1 MSNNA
6 GSSCNNDG
14 SSNNSSSGGARVAT
28 DPKKSFSLHCCC
40 VIVDIT
46 PVSQPV
52 ARLTS
57 ATTASGRDVAAAG
70 AAGGGAAGGASS
82 SGLGLSENV
91 SQLASQLFRFGSK
104 KRSGVCICN
113 AHLHHGSLDRLLQQ
127 QQEQQQQQQQPQQQQ
142 QQQQASGERSIS
154 WLVDGGGA
162 GALLNAA
169 SSDESDDK
177 KQQQLKQQQQLL
189 ADETPPR
196 PPAAKSKPKHS
207 VKEEFER
214 GVEVEKFYHQI
225 NGDIFEITRR
235 VRAKHEESIKRKG
248 SVRLTEPHYV
258 RVPPQL
264 PPRRQKSAEEV
275 AMPKSALRQTEQL
288 EWFDRKAQ
296 QRHSARSAEGGQ
308 VREETME
315 WLRLQKRDR
324 DRDRET
330 PARTASGPSEITVLK
345 DELPDWLLEHLPRR
359 AEIGA
364 ADKPVSSAYAKALAE
379 LLKKPLSRQSS
390 GPCEVSLLKTDI
402 MDWLTKM
409 QSTGSAQSKATR
421 RGQHRSK
428 GGSIRSNSQEEQST
442 EHAALQRKRHSLG
455 HSEEEEQQQKQQ
467 QQQQKQQQQLPRLDW
482 IAYPLHT
489 ATAAATT
496 TVPSGYDV
504 PVRREERARER
515 RLRHSASEVV
525 STATTT
531 PQLERLERLYA
542 KPHKERYQYVPKD
555 TSAST
560 HHKSK
565 RERSRRHQTQRSATV
580 TEMSLPRAA
589 NPCKAKR
596 KSSSAERAPRSRSP
610 SPCTDPACPL
620 LPVCT
625 DPHCRY
631 LECRRRRC
639 LTSSASSVNL
649 ARHQQ
654 LAQVQ
659 LHAVPAHLINDSA
672 ATTPTT
678 TATPPPTTAAIDVAA
693 ATAAAAAAAATS
705 TERRLIICHECRS
718 CAPLLSCQNR
728 KCLNAAKCNSLP
740 RCAADFNRL
749 RTTLAQPPAT
759 LDDIEPAPLDLEL
772 QPLPLL
778 PQQQQ
783 QQQHQAPQQ
792 LQHYRSNSQPN
803 TLQRGDSNLGWLET
817 VQQQHQL
824 QPQQQQHLAQQP
836 QHHHHHHQH
845 VLHTVTSNGG
855 GKLMK
860 SASAAS
866 LNSRRRRH
874 KTVHFGENLLREV
887 CQNRKLIK
895 EQEQVPSGSAPMQ
908 ANIQMLYNFVE
919 GVLSSWVDDD
929 EDQVRSGAESEPEH
943 GLVALQP
950 IHRCNRLRYQC
961 IRRVVEEAAD
971 LQGTL
976 KLGNSRY
983 RHRHWRSTAKQ
994 CNEMFLRKI
1003 SDDDRMS
1010 LTTAVSDED
1019 DGESVMASPYKAKAT
1034 GTAASSFNC
1043 TGAVRKAGFL
1053 SVKKWLLRKK
1063 HQIELARKRGWKGY
1077 WVCLKGTTL
1086 LFYPCDS
1093 REGRSV
1099 EAAPKHLIIVDGAIM
1114 QPIPEHPKRDYIF
1127 CLSTA
1132 FGDAYLFQAPCQVEL
1147 ENWVNSIHSAC
1158 AAAFARHRGKTGT
1171 LHLLQEEIFRLEKAI
1186 ESDHKLKHM
1195 AELQQSV
1202 VTDQETRHQI
1212 QTQILQWE
1220 ENLERLHCEQF
1231 RLRCYMASLQSGEL
1245 PNPKSLLTHVSR
1257 PTKNTLNKLGVFTV
1271 SSFHAFICARSPS
1284 LLNNLL
1290 AGRGATKRRPPMLS
1304 RSNSGSSR
1312 RSMQMN
1318 SRDEPEKTFKVAM
1331 PDNAYSTVYL
1341 REAMSVEEFLASAC
1355 ARRSLNPMEHFV
1367 RVKKRRDMEDHNYFV
1382 PHRNDLIENY
1392 LHNHEF
1398 VEVCMKIL
1406 YQVELQRTTLEQMW
1420 GFSVEAELIENA
1432 ERQDELCCYVS
1443 RVEDKSVA
1451 MHNGIIKGDEIMVIN
1466 GAIVSDLDMMY
1477 LESVLQEEQSLSMM
1491 MRSSRTEPPDLVG
1504 IMRVTDDMIDSL
1516 VCPPP
1521 PTDPPVMSE
1530 EMITGLI
1537 VPAPGWN
1544 GTGKDLYSPEAES
1557 SPAPS
1562 FVDPTVAQLSV
1573 GIVGGV
1579 AGLGVAKP
1587 TSRTSSFEIENLLKT
1602 AEQVTGFCRSPQ
1614 ETRKS
1619 SPTGS
1624 VTSSVSTTALTP
1636 SRQLTDAEK
1645 LRKVIMELV
1654 DTERTYVKHLNNLL
1668 EHYLE
1673 PMKRETFLSNAEIN
1687 ALFGNI
1693 HEIVT
1698 FQRQFLQ
1705 NLEEA
1710 LELEPEFNKFEH
1722 CGQFRNVLF
1731 AIGSAFLYYVNHF
1744 KLYSSFCASHSKAQ
1758 KVLHPNEGNH
1768 ALQEFLAARNPK
1780 QQHSST
1786 LESYLIKPIQ
1796 RILKYPLL
1804 LQQMRNLTDTR
1815 ADEHVHLCEALKGME
1830 KVAEHINEMQRI
1842 HEEYGAIFDHLFRQH
1857 QKSCKQ
1863 PIDLS
1868 PGDLLY
1874 YGGVEWL
1881 NISDFLGK
1889 IKKGLELH
1897 AMCFV
1902 FKSAVVFLCK
1912 ERLRQKKKLMGVSSK
1927 NAPNEVEIIR
1937 YQVLIPVTEVQVRAS
1952 SAKDMD
1958 SHFLWELIHL
1968 RSQLQRRS
1976 EKVYVLSN
1984 STADFRNAFL
1994 KTIRQIIR
2002 ESVRNMS
2009 IPMKNFG
2016 GSSGSVS
2023 GLSSQLGGYAGN
2035 SQTLERPKQ
2044 QITIVQG
2051 SHTLGKPKKKSGSQR
2066 HSAGNI
2072 DYDNLS
2078 GSQEGDDLPPTV
2090 GVVHYAPHTHTQQQQ
2105 QLLQQQQQQQGGFR
2119 SRSKTLGDV
2128 TDAQQP
2134 QQQQQPQQAAGP
2146 HPQPHPHPREPP
2158 PPPIRQPHL
2167 HHHSTDIERID
2178 PGTKSEGEEDSQQGT
2193 IRPKATLGRTPNHLT
2208 LSTTSTLSVGST
2220 GSQARLIQSS
2230 HPPASYQP
2238 VLMKDLGKSP
2248 SDCELYSETELES
2261 EAHAAQVAAT
2271 FNLSLGSSGS
2281 LFTTTTAITEPSH
2294 SLQLTQSQT
2303 PSSSSSSPHS
2313 NQIIR
2318 HLSPRQSPR
2327 QSPREEIEVIE
2338 IFESE
2343 AERLAATQQ
2352 VAVVHQHSGRESQ
2365 SQKKRSE
2372 REMIVATDHAKLTE
2386 TDATSRYMDKH
2397 LSELEQEDLAGLAA
2411 GRTCDIAA
2419 YMASLREKSF
2429 DGADVDAEEAQDQQ
2443 QNDSSLSPE
2452 PQTIVENTQQIITV
2466 DIESPSSRPATE
2478 SDSTG
2483 GNTTGAS
2490 ERSGDETEDE
2500 PTNSLA
2506 SHIVVIDKKV
2516 DKVFKTKAPEK
2527 VAGRSKSGKRQSIY
2541 ISPDRSK
2548 SQGSSP
2554 VRIIKIKSPRNSVSE
2569 QGKRRDS
2576 SQDRLSG
2583 SGSGSG
2589 SVAGSGSGRRTPS
2602 PRRSSEG
2609 GGGIL
2614 KHTSMGGGG
2623 ILKPPASP
2631 AKSKSPD
2638 RSCLKKGGPSHVCNV
2653 ESSMSLSPR
2662 VSPRGS
2668 IDHLSPDRGISCQR
2682 HSPRSSF
2689 DSHGSSDHNLDVP
2702 YGGAGGGGGG
2712 GARKRSMSAH
2722 GSFETGHKAGQGQ
2735 ETYQYYPVYD
2745 NQTCSDHYVAA
2756 APTSSRHSRLSKS
2769 LERSTSRD
2777 STTTSSSH
2785 RPYGISPERSYVVY
2799 SSGPLRSQS
2808 AENTFS
2814 QQPIYDALPPRQ
2826 APQQYMP
2833 MVSYMPDMD
2842 MDVGVDV
2849 GYGPSCPHEQAGYQ
2863 LSSSAPEYTTC
2874 IDCLYQKRPS

>member
-1 MSNNA
+1 MQSLEQA
-6 GSSCNNDG
+6 QLGQL
-14 SSNNSSSGGARVAT
+14 
-28 DPKKSFSLHCCC
+28 DPALK
-40 VIVDIT
+40 T
-46 PVSQPV
+46 
-52 ARLTS
+52 
-57 ATTASGRDVAAAG
+57 
-70 AAGGGAAGGASS
+70 
-82 SGLGLSENV
+82 
-91 SQLASQLFRFGSK
+91 
-104 KRSGVCICN
+104 
-113 AHLHHGSLDRLLQQ
+113 HHGSLDRLLQQ
-127 QQEQQQQQQQPQQQQ
+127 QEKQQLAPQQQLQ
-142 QQQQASGERSIS
+142 QRPSASAVHSMGGVI
-154 WLVDGGGA
+154 DGGGS
-162 GALLNAA
+162 GAQLGSAD
-169 SSDESDDK
+169 SDGDGDDEK
-177 KQQQLKQQQQLL
+177 EPEL
-189 ADETPPR
+189 PPR
-196 PPAAKSKPKHS
+196 PPSRIKSQTH
-207 VKEEFER
+207 VRHIKEEFDR

-235 VRAKHEESIKRKG
+235 VRARDEDTIEQKVIKRKG
-248 SVRLTEPHYV
+248 SVRLPPEPPPRQASVAASAAAAHPQVYRAHGHGHV
-258 RVPPQL
+258 HQHHVHRHGAEGGKPQL

-275 AMPKSALRQTEQL
+275 PVSKSTTRAPEEL

-296 QRHSARSAEGGQ
+296 QRHSARSAESGA
-308 VREETME
+308 VREETIE
-315 WLRLQKRDR
+315 WL
-324 DRDRET
+324 
-330 PARTASGPSEITVLK
+330 ARQRGPVRTSSGPSEITVMK
-345 DELPDWLLEHLPRR
+345 DEVPDWLLEHLPRKR
-359 AEIGA
+359 SMAERPTESKASA
-364 ADKPVSSAYAKALAE
+364 ASYAKALKEELAE

-390 GPCEVSLLKTDI
+390 AQHSEFSLLKTDI
-402 MDWLTKM
+402 VEWLTKL
-409 QSTGSAQSKATR
+409 QTSSRSSAREEAPPPKTR
-421 RGQHRSK
+421 RAHHRRN
-428 GGSIRSNSQEEQST
+428 GSGDTQRSHSQEDATVAQQ
-442 EHAALQRKRHSLG
+442 AARKRHSLG
-455 HSEEEEQQQKQQ
+455 HSDRSEEEM
-467 QQQQKQQQQLPRLDW
+467 LDW
-482 IAYPLHT
+482 IAYPLNRLQSLGKPPQQVGTMDRRQPFVEIHHKP
-489 ATAAATT
+489 A
-496 TVPSGYDV
+496 VPPLQSQLHQQ
-504 PVRREERARER
+504 PICTERER
-515 RLRHSASEVV
+515 RSHERSRQRKLRHSASEVV
-525 STATTT
+525 TAPTTSAAA
-531 PQLERLERLYA
+531 QSQLERLYA

-555 TSAST
+555 AKDIMLPPKESAMTTAATSST
-560 HHKSK
+560 VRESK

-580 TEMSLPRAA
+580 SDMSGHHNGGL
-589 NPCKAKR
+589 KR
-596 KSSSAERAPRSRSP
+596 KSSSAERAPRSP
-610 SPCTDPACPL
+610 SPCNDPACRL
-620 LPVCT
+620 LPICT
-625 DPHCRY
+625 DPHCRF
-631 LECRRRRC
+631 LECQTIERGAGM
-639 LTSSASSVNL
+639 TVTTSASTMNL

-654 LAQVQ
+654 VARAQM
-659 LHAVPAHLINDSA
+659 HTVPAHITSDD
-672 ATTPTT
+672 TP
-678 TATPPPTTAAIDVAA
+678 TPPPPPPP
-693 ATAAAAAAAATS
+693 TS
-705 TERRLIICHECRS
+705 HQQQQFQSAPQRRLVICHECRS
-718 CAPLLSCQNR
+718 CAPLLTCQNR
-728 KCLNAAKCNSLP
+728 KCFNAAKCNSLP
-740 RCAADFNRL
+740 RSAADFNRL
-749 RTTLAQPPAT
+749 RTTLAQPPTT
-759 LDDIEPAPLDLEL
+759 LDDIEPAPET
-772 QPLPLL
+772 PS
-778 PQQQQ
+778 PQMPRHPGMQ
-783 QQQHQAPQQ
+783 
-792 LQHYRSNSQPN
+792 YRSNSQPN
-803 TLQRGDSNLGWLET
+803 TLQRGDSAAALW
-817 VQQQHQL
+817 HQDTMGAVGSGPML
-824 QPQQQQHLAQQP
+824 TTGIATHTILSSSQPPLPPSLLHITHAANGRHYYNGRNGNGISHL
-836 QHHHHHHQH
+836 
-845 VLHTVTSNGG
+845 NGTN

-895 EQEQVPSGSAPMQ
+895 TEQVPSGSAPMK

-919 GVLSSWVDDD
+919 GVLSAWVDDD
-929 EDQVRSGAESEPEH
+929 EEQVRSGAESEPEQ
-943 GLVALQP
+943 GTMALKP
-950 IHRCNRLRYQC
+950 IYRCNRLRYQC
-961 IRRVVEEAAD
+961 IKRIVEEAAE
-971 LQGTL
+971 LHGTL

-1202 VTDQETRHQI
+1202 VTDQDTRHQI

-1331 PDNAYSTVYL
+1331 PDNAYATVYL
-1341 REAMSVEEFLASAC
+1341 RDAMSVEEFLASAC
-1355 ARRSLNPMEHFV
+1355 ARRNLNPMEHFV

-1406 YQVELQRTTLEQMW
+1406 YQVELHRTTLEQMW

-1451 MHNGIIKGDEIMVIN
+1451 MQNGIIKGDEIMVIN
-1466 GAIVSDLDMMY
+1466 AAIVSDLDMMY
-1477 LESVLQEEQSLSMM
+1477 LESVLQEEQSLCMM

-1521 PTDPPVMSE
+1521 PSDPPVMSE
-1530 EMITGLI
+1530 EMISGLI

-1562 FVDPTVAQLSV
+1562 SVEPTPAQMVA
-1573 GIVGGV
+1573 V
-1579 AGLGVAKP
+1579 ATKP

-1624 VTSSVSTTALTP
+1624 VTSSVSNAALTP

-1645 LRKVIMELV
+1645 LRKVILELV

-1710 LELEPEFNKFEH
+1710 LELEPDFHKFEH
-1722 CGQFRNVLF
+1722 SSQFRNVLF

-1804 LQQMRNLTDTR
+1804 LQQLRNLTDSR
-1815 ADEHVHLCEALKGME
+1815 ADEHLHLCEALKGME

-1927 NAPNEVEIIR
+1927 NTPNEVEIIR

-2009 IPMKNFG
+2009 IPMKGF

-2023 GLSSQLGGYAGN
+2023 GISSQGGGSGS

-2044 QITIVQG
+2044 QITIIQG
-2051 SHTLGKPKKKSGSQR
+2051 SQTLGKPKKKSGSQR

-2078 GSQEGDDLPPTV
+2078 GSQEADDVPML
-2090 GVVHYAPHTHTQQQQ
+2090 HHQHQQQ
-2105 QLLQQQQQQQGGFR
+2105 QLQPSGFRGRSKTVGDTTELMSSSIDPQQQQQQQHQ
-2119 SRSKTLGDV
+2119 KHM
-2128 TDAQQP
+2128 QHH
-2134 QQQQQPQQAAGP
+2134 QQQQM
-2146 HPQPHPHPREPP
+2146 
-2158 PPPIRQPHL
+2158 
-2167 HHHSTDIERID
+2167 HHHHQQMHQSDIERMD

-2193 IRPKATLGRTPNHLT
+2193 IKAKATLGRTPNHLT

-2230 HPPASYQP
+2230 HPPSSYQP
-2238 VLMKDLGKSP
+2238 VLMKDLGKTNSITKELSSSP
-2248 SDCELYSETELES
+2248 QLQ
-2261 EAHAAQVAAT
+2261 AASVAAA
-2271 FNLSLGSSGS
+2271 FNLSLGSSSSGS
-2281 LFTTTTAITEPSH
+2281 GRVIYTTNNVTGTTSG
-2294 SLQLTQSQT
+2294 LTSRGSGNGNNHNLHCVAT
-2303 PSSSSSSPHS
+2303 PK
-2313 NQIIR
+2313 R
-2318 HLSPRQSPR
+2318 LSPRQSPKAD
-2327 QSPREEIEVIE
+2327 IEVIE
-2338 IFESE
+2338 IFANELSQ
-2343 AERLAATQQ
+2343 LTAAQQ
-2352 VAVVHQHSGRESQ
+2352 VSVVHHSAKES
-2365 SQKKRSE
+2365 SKKSSS
-2372 REMIVATDHAKLTE
+2372 
-2386 TDATSRYMDKH
+2386 SRQASVSSSGSGSGSSSNGASAASHTHVVDKH
-2397 LSELEQEDLAGLAA
+2397 LSDLEHEQLSD
-2411 GRTCDIAA
+2411 TTYDIAA
-2419 YMASLREKSF
+2419 YMANLKEQALESQDLQM
-2429 DGADVDAEEAQDQQ
+2429 DAQDQQ

-2452 PQTIVENTQQIITV
+2452 PQTVVENTQQTV
-2466 DIESPSSRPATE
+2466 VADIESPPRPATE

-2483 GNTTGAS
+2483 TTTGTS
-2490 ERSGDETEDE
+2490 EKSEDE
-2500 PTNSLA
+2500 SEDARRLA
-2506 SHIVVIDKKV
+2506 KHHVIIDKKV
-2516 DKVFKTKAPEK
+2516 DKVFK
-2527 VAGRSKSGKRQSIY
+2527 SKSSEKAQKSSSGSSSSIASTGAKPKTTKSPRQSIY

-2554 VRIIKIKSPRNSVSE
+2554 VRIIKIKSPRTSVSD
-2569 QGKRRDS
+2569 QGKRLSVSSSRDS
-2576 SQDRLSG
+2576 SADRLS
-2583 SGSGSG
+2583 
-2589 SVAGSGSGRRTPS
+2589 SGRRTPS

-2609 GGGIL
+2609 SGIL
-2614 KHTSMGGGG
+2614 KRPASPAGG
-2623 ILKPPASP
+2623 ILKPPPSP
-2631 AKSKSPD
+2631 SKSKSPD
-2638 RSCLKKGGPSHVCNV
+2638 RSCLKKLTPSHDCSV
-2653 ESSMSLSPR
+2653 ESLSPHI
-2662 VSPRGS
+2662 SPRDS
-2668 IDHLSPDRGISCQR
+2668 IEHLSPDRAGSSLCQR

-2689 DSHGSSDHNLDVP
+2689 DSRSSEPNLDIP
-2702 YGGAGGGGGG
+2702 RSSLKSPRGSFESRSPERCS
-2712 GARKRSMSAH
+2712 RKRSQSAH
-2722 GSFETGHKAGQGQ
+2722 SSFENGQRAAALAAN
-2735 ETYQYYPVYD
+2735 EAYYQYYPIYD
-2745 NQTCSDHYVAA
+2745 NQTCSDHYISAA
-2756 APTSSRHSRLSKS
+2756 TTTHMPRDIGTNTSTRRLSKS
-2769 LERSTSRD
+2769 LERSTSRE
-2777 STTTSSSH
+2777 STTSSSY
-2785 RPYGISPERSYVVY
+2785 RYGVSPERIYTINTMGASA
-2799 SSGPLRSQS
+2799 GPLRSQS
-2808 AENTFS
+2808 AENAFAHYA
-2814 QQPIYDALPPRQ
+2814 YDPHTGQHYQMPPPQ
-2826 APQQYMP
+2826 ETIATAAPPAAFMYAHEPQ
-2833 MVSYMPDMD
+2833 
-2842 MDVGVDV
+2842 
-2849 GYGPSCPHEQAGYQ
+2849 CPHEHMSAYQ
-2863 LSSSAPEYTTC
+2863 LSSSAPEHTTC

>member
-1 MSNNA
+1 MEQ
-6 GSSCNNDG
+6 
-14 SSNNSSSGGARVAT
+14 R
-28 DPKKSFSLHCCC
+28 
-40 VIVDIT
+40 
-46 PVSQPV
+46 
-52 ARLTS
+52 
-57 ATTASGRDVAAAG
+57 
-70 AAGGGAAGGASS
+70 
-82 SGLGLSENV
+82 
-91 SQLASQLFRFGSK
+91 
-104 KRSGVCICN
+104 CI
-113 AHLHHGSLDRLLQQ
+113 R
-127 QQEQQQQQQQPQQQQ
+127 
-142 QQQQASGERSIS
+142 
-154 WLVDGGGA
+154 
-162 GALLNAA
+162 
-169 SSDESDDK
+169 
-177 KQQQLKQQQQLL
+177 
-189 ADETPPR
+189 
-196 PPAAKSKPKHS
+196 
-207 VKEEFER
+207 
-214 GVEVEKFYHQI
+214 
-225 NGDIFEITRR
+225 
-235 VRAKHEESIKRKG
+235 RKG

-258 RVPPQL
+258 RLPEQKPQL

-275 AMPKSALRQTEQL
+275 TMPKSALRQAAPEPQL

-315 WLRLQKRDR
+315 WLKLQKSSAAQQQ
-324 DRDRET
+324 T
-330 PARTASGPSEITVLK
+330 PARTSSGPSEITVLK
-345 DELPDWLLEHLPRR
+345 DELPDWLLEHLPRQR
-359 AEIGA
+359 ERQSTSE
-364 ADKPVSSAYAKALAE
+364 KPVSSAYAKALAE

-402 MDWLTKM
+402 VEWLTKM
-409 QSTGSAQSKATR
+409 QSSVGSKSSR
-421 RGQHRSK
+421 RSHHRRN
-428 GGSIRSNSQEEQST
+428 GSSGAAPRSNSQEDQAT
-442 EHAALQRKRHSLG
+442 EHATLQRKRHSLG
-455 HSEEEEQQQKQQ
+455 HSDEEQLQHRQPR
-467 QQQQKQQQQLPRLDW
+467 QQQQLPTLDW
-482 IAYPLHT
+482 IAYPLHKLQSLGKQPPPSQPVP
-489 ATAAATT
+489 TT

-504 PVRREERARER
+504 PVASTHTPLCQEQRRREERSRER

-525 STATTT
+525 SSAAPSASTSA
-531 PQLERLERLYA
+531 QLERLERLYA
-542 KPHKERYQYVPKD
+542 KPHKERYQYVPKITQPPKEAIA
-555 TSAST
+555 TSTPISSG
-560 HHKSK
+560 KSK

-580 TEMSLPRAA
+580 TDMSAQRSSGSGSH
-589 NPCKAKR
+589 KR

-620 LPVCT
+620 LPICT

-631 LECRRRRC
+631 QECQRRRC

-659 LHAVPAHLINDSA
+659 LHAVPAHLVGGSD
-672 ATTPTT
+672 ATTPST
-678 TATPPPTTAAIDVAA
+678 TATPPPPPPAAVAA
-693 ATAAAAAAAATS
+693 PIP
-705 TERRLIICHECRS
+705 ERRLVICHECRS

-749 RTTLAQPPAT
+749 RTSLAQPPAT
-759 LDDIEPAPLDLEL
+759 LDDIEPAPLDLE
-772 QPLPLL
+772 QQQLPLL
-778 PQQQQ
+778 PPASPTR
-783 QQQHQAPQQ
+783 HM
-792 LQHYRSNSQPN
+792 QHYRSNSQPN
-803 TLQRGDSNLGWLET
+803 TLQRGDSTASSCGLATNLGWLEP
-817 VQQQHQL
+817 VPL
-824 QPQQQQHLAQQP
+824 QSSNGHL
-836 QHHHHHHQH
+836 HH
-845 VLHTVTSNGG
+845 VLNGN

-895 EQEQVPSGSAPMQ
+895 KEQVPSGSAPMQ

-919 GVLSSWVDDD
+919 GVLSAWVDDD
-929 EDQVRSGAESEPEH
+929 EDHVRSGAESEPEH

-1212 QTQILQWE
+1212 QAQILQWE

-1341 REAMSVEEFLASAC
+1341 RDAMSVEEFLASAC
-1355 ARRSLNPMEHFV
+1355 ARRNLNPMEHFV

-1477 LESVLQEEQSLSMM
+1477 LESVLQEEQLLSMM

-1562 FVDPTVAQLSV
+1562 FVEPTVAQLAV
-1573 GIVGGV
+1573 GAGGGGGIIS
-1579 AGLGVAKP
+1579 GLGVAKP

-1602 AEQVTGFCRSPQ
+1602 AEQ

-1815 ADEHVHLCEALKGME
+1815 ADEHIHLCEALKGME

-2023 GLSSQLGGYAGN
+2023 GLSSQMGGYAGN

-2044 QITIVQG
+2044 QITIVHG

-2078 GSQEGDDLPPTV
+2078 GSQEGDELPPSV
-2090 GVVHYAPHTHTQQQQ
+2090 GGVVHYVPHSHA
-2105 QLLQQQQQQQGGFR
+2105 QQQQQQQPLPQPGGFR

-2128 TDAQQP
+2128 TEIICSPTDAQQP
-2134 QQQQQPQQAAGP
+2134 QQQQQQQQQQLQQQSMAP
-2146 HPQPHPHPREPP
+2146 HPHPHPREPP

-2167 HHHSTDIERID
+2167 HHHSSDIERID

-2238 VLMKDLGKSP
+2238 VLMKDLG
-2248 SDCELYSETELES
+2248 
-2261 EAHAAQVAAT
+2261 
-2271 FNLSLGSSGS
+2271 
-2281 LFTTTTAITEPSH
+2281 
-2294 SLQLTQSQT
+2294 
-2303 PSSSSSSPHS
+2303 
-2313 NQIIR
+2313 
-2318 HLSPRQSPR
+2318 
-2327 QSPREEIEVIE
+2327 
-2338 IFESE
+2338 
-2343 AERLAATQQ
+2343 
-2352 VAVVHQHSGRESQ
+2352 
-2365 SQKKRSE
+2365 
-2372 REMIVATDHAKLTE
+2372 
-2386 TDATSRYMDKH
+2386 
-2397 LSELEQEDLAGLAA
+2397 
-2411 GRTCDIAA
+2411 
-2419 YMASLREKSF
+2419 
-2429 DGADVDAEEAQDQQ
+2429 
-2443 QNDSSLSPE
+2443 
-2452 PQTIVENTQQIITV
+2452 
-2466 DIESPSSRPATE
+2466 
-2478 SDSTG
+2478 
-2483 GNTTGAS
+2483 
-2490 ERSGDETEDE
+2490 
-2500 PTNSLA
+2500 
-2506 SHIVVIDKKV
+2506 
-2516 DKVFKTKAPEK
+2516 
-2527 VAGRSKSGKRQSIY
+2527 
-2541 ISPDRSK
+2541 
-2548 SQGSSP
+2548 SP
-2554 VRIIKIKSPRNSVSE
+2554 VWKPR
-2569 QGKRRDS
+2569 DM
-2576 SQDRLSG
+2576 
-2583 SGSGSG
+2583 
-2589 SVAGSGSGRRTPS
+2589 
-2602 PRRSSEG
+2602 
-2609 GGGIL
+2609 I
-2614 KHTSMGGGG
+2614 
-2623 ILKPPASP
+2623 
-2631 AKSKSPD
+2631 
-2638 RSCLKKGGPSHVCNV
+2638 
-2653 ESSMSLSPR
+2653 
-2662 VSPRGS
+2662 
-2668 IDHLSPDRGISCQR
+2668 
-2682 HSPRSSF
+2682 
-2689 DSHGSSDHNLDVP
+2689 NLGTDP
-2702 YGGAGGGGGG
+2702 
-2712 GARKRSMSAH
+2712 
-2722 GSFETGHKAGQGQ
+2722 Q
-2735 ETYQYYPVYD
+2735 
-2745 NQTCSDHYVAA
+2745 
-2756 APTSSRHSRLSKS
+2756 
-2769 LERSTSRD
+2769 
-2777 STTTSSSH
+2777 STT
-2785 RPYGISPERSYVVY
+2785 RK
-2799 SSGPLRSQS
+2799 
-2808 AENTFS
+2808 
-2814 QQPIYDALPPRQ
+2814 D
-2826 APQQYMP
+2826 
-2833 MVSYMPDMD
+2833 
-2842 MDVGVDV
+2842 DV
-2849 GYGPSCPHEQAGYQ
+2849 
-2863 LSSSAPEYTTC
+2863 
-2874 IDCLYQKRPS
+2874 KN

>member
-1 MSNNA
+1 MGNKLSCSCA
-6 GSSCNNDG
+6 PLMRKAYRYEDSPWQSSRRRDG
-14 SSNNSSSGGARVAT
+14 HLLSSFRLWAEV
-28 DPKKSFSLHCCC
+28 FH
-40 VIVDIT
+40 
-46 PVSQPV
+46 VS
-52 ARLTS
+52 
-57 ATTASGRDVAAAG
+57 ASGAGTVKWQQVSEDLVPVNITCIQDSPECIFHITAYNSQVDKILDVRLVQPGTRIGQASECFVYWKDPMTNDTWGLNFTSPIDAKQFRECCSPSFKFSRK
-70 AAGGGAAGGASS
+70 ASS
-82 SGLGLSENV
+82 SY
-91 SQLASQLFRFGSK
+91 
-104 KRSGVCICN
+104 
-113 AHLHHGSLDRLLQQ
+113 SLKLD
-127 QQEQQQQQQQPQQQQ
+127 
-142 QQQQASGERSIS
+142 
-154 WLVDGGGA
+154 
-162 GALLNAA
+162 
-169 SSDESDDK
+169 
-177 KQQQLKQQQQLL
+177 
-189 ADETPPR
+189 PP
-196 PPAAKSKPKHS
+196 
-207 VKEEFER
+207 
-214 GVEVEKFYHQI
+214 G
-225 NGDIFEITRR
+225 
-235 VRAKHEESIKRKG
+235 KG
-248 SVRLTEPHYV
+248 KV
-258 RVPPQL
+258 
-264 PPRRQKSAEEV
+264 
-275 AMPKSALRQTEQL
+275 
-288 EWFDRKAQ
+288 
-296 QRHSARSAEGGQ
+296 
-308 VREETME
+308 
-315 WLRLQKRDR
+315 
-324 DRDRET
+324 
-330 PARTASGPSEITVLK
+330 
-345 DELPDWLLEHLPRR
+345 
-359 AEIGA
+359 
-364 ADKPVSSAYAKALAE
+364 
-379 LLKKPLSRQSS
+379 
-390 GPCEVSLLKTDI
+390 
-402 MDWLTKM
+402 
-409 QSTGSAQSKATR
+409 
-421 RGQHRSK
+421 
-428 GGSIRSNSQEEQST
+428 
-442 EHAALQRKRHSLG
+442 
-455 HSEEEEQQQKQQ
+455 
-467 QQQQKQQQQLPRLDW
+467 
-482 IAYPLHT
+482 
-489 ATAAATT
+489 
-496 TVPSGYDV
+496 
-504 PVRREERARER
+504 
-515 RLRHSASEVV
+515 
-525 STATTT
+525 
-531 PQLERLERLYA
+531 
-542 KPHKERYQYVPKD
+542 
-555 TSAST
+555 
-560 HHKSK
+560 
-565 RERSRRHQTQRSATV
+565 
-580 TEMSLPRAA
+580 
-589 NPCKAKR
+589 KAKR
-596 KSSSAERAPRSRSP
+596 KPLSTPASPSRVARQEPQCTCMSAEQYARLRTDPRVRGSSTLPRNVGSHRITDVDGQQQGKVVSAVSSTSLYDNVASGGPNVVQGGDTLQRQLKGQEGGMVANAGVNTNTPGVIVTGVGSGSDMCTQNHVGSQVGNDGDAGPCQMDMDLSKSEGTQVGGGLHQSVGTSTKSTGTRSKDFNNDDMTREAHSHDMHHQHNVINNNTRRKTKSTEDMNVDTSTLKRMLKPMPSTESPVTSPEMGRRRYNYYNANAAQTLGPQHMHQHGMGMNAMTMGMAGGGGGGLGGGGHHVMNNNTMGRSSGSGSQSSRFSGSRSSHEIGRGYP
-610 SPCTDPACPL
+610 PRNL
-620 LPVCT
+620 
-625 DPHCRY
+625 Y
-631 LECRRRRC
+631 LELERERERNCIEGSPPSDNVMFDNQC
-639 LTSSASSVNL
+639 Y
-649 ARHQQ
+649 
-654 LAQVQ
+654 
-659 LHAVPAHLINDSA
+659 
-672 ATTPTT
+672 ATTP
-678 TATPPPTTAAIDVAA
+678 
-693 ATAAAAAAAATS
+693 S
-705 TERRLIICHECRS
+705 S
-718 CAPLLSCQNR
+718 SNG
-728 KCLNAAKCNSLP
+728 NS
-740 RCAADFNRL
+740 D
-749 RTTLAQPPAT
+749 Q
-759 LDDIEPAPLDLEL
+759 D
-772 QPLPLL
+772 QSYG
-778 PQQQQ
+778 QQQ
-783 QQQHQAPQQ
+783 QQQHQ
-792 LQHYRSNSQPN
+792 
-803 TLQRGDSNLGWLET
+803 
-817 VQQQHQL
+817 QHQ
-824 QPQQQQHLAQQP
+824 QQQQHPQQRASRH
-836 QHHHHHHQH
+836 QHHQH
-845 VLHTVTSNGG
+845 QQAPNVTPTPGSPTSRLLMEYEMHLRNTLAKGMDAESYSLHTFEALLSQSMENLANAKSSTLPLPPHRPLSTIRDKERERDRDGYYSDRNELIRERERERDRGYLSDHNASFSNSRCASCIGESARAQWFRHSDG
-855 GKLMK
+855 WRSGSSTIGSGSGHGMMSQQMPGSGHKRSPWDSLPSLRQDSSLNDSGYK
-860 SASAAS
+860 SARADS
-866 LNSRRRRH
+866 LEQRAEFIRQDS
-874 KTVHFGENLLREV
+874 LRSE
-887 CQNRKLIK
+887 
-895 EQEQVPSGSAPMQ
+895 
-908 ANIQMLYNFVE
+908 Y
-919 GVLSSWVDDD
+919 LSDR
-929 EDQVRSGAESEPEH
+929 E
-943 GLVALQP
+943 
-950 IHRCNRLRYQC
+950 
-961 IRRVVEEAAD
+961 
-971 LQGTL
+971 
-976 KLGNSRY
+976 SRY
-983 RHRHWRSTAKQ
+983 GIVQQASIESTDSRM
-994 CNEMFLRKI
+994 CYLTSSEI

-1212 QTQILQWE
+1212 QAQILQWE

-1341 REAMSVEEFLASAC
+1341 RDAMSVEEFLASAC
-1355 ARRSLNPMEHFV
+1355 ARRNLNPMEHFV

-1562 FVDPTVAQLSV
+1562 FVEPTVAQLAV
-1573 GIVGGV
+1573 GAGGV
-1579 AGLGVAKP
+1579 ISGLGVAKP

-1602 AEQVTGFCRSPQ
+1602 AEQ

-1768 ALQEFLAARNPK
+1768 ALQEFLASRNPK

-1804 LQQMRNLTDTR
+1804 LQQMRNLTDSR
-1815 ADEHVHLCEALKGME
+1815 ADEHMHLCEALKGME

-1968 RSQLQRRS
+1968 RSQLQRRP

-2023 GLSSQLGGYAGN
+2023 GMSSQMGGYAGN

-2044 QITIVQG
+2044 QITIAHG

-2078 GSQEGDDLPPTV
+2078 GSQEGDDLPPSV
-2090 GVVHYAPHTHTQQQQ
+2090 GVVHYAAHTQQ
-2105 QLLQQQQQQQGGFR
+2105 LQQQQQQQQQQPGGFR

-2128 TDAQQP
+2128 TEIIYSSIDP
-2134 QQQQQPQQAAGP
+2134 QQQQQQQLQQQSVAP
-2146 HPQPHPHPREPP
+2146 HPHPHPREPP

-2167 HHHSTDIERID
+2167 HHHSSDIERID

-2238 VLMKDLGKSP
+2238 VLMKDLGKS
-2248 SDCELYSETELES
+2248 SLDVVASESELESES
-2261 EAHAAQVAAT
+2261 EAHAAHVAAT

-2281 LFTTTTAITEPSH
+2281 LFANNDTN
-2294 SLQLTQSQT
+2294 LTQTQT
-2303 PSSSSSSPHS
+2303 Q
-2313 NQIIR
+2313 NQNQTLTQTQR

-2327 QSPREEIEVIE
+2327 QSPKQEIEVIE

-2343 AERLAATQQ
+2343 SERLAASQQ
-2352 VAVVHQHSGRESQ
+2352 VAVVHQHSGQQR
-2365 SQKKRSE
+2365 KRDRDSNV
-2372 REMIVATDHAKLTE
+2372 MTT
-2386 TDATSRYMDKH
+2386 TDATARYMDKH
-2397 LSELEQEDLAGLAA
+2397 LCELEQEHLAA
-2411 GRTCDIAA
+2411 GTCDIVA
-2419 YMASLREKSF
+2419 YMASLREKAF
-2429 DGADVDAEEAQDQQ
+2429 DPSDICDDEAADQQ

-2452 PQTIVENTQQIITV
+2452 PQTVVENTQQIVTVTV
-2466 DIESPSSRPATE
+2466 DIESPSSRPTTE

-2483 GNTTGAS
+2483 NTTGPS

-2500 PTNSLA
+2500 PTSSLA

-2516 DKVFKTKAPEK
+2516 DKVFKTKSPERPTGSSTGSK
-2527 VAGRSKSGKRQSIY
+2527 PKSGSRSRQSIY
-2541 ISPDRSK
+2541 ISPDRCK

-2554 VRIIKIKSPRNSVSE
+2554 VRIIKIKSPRQSISE
-2569 QGKRRDS
+2569 QGKRLSICSSRDN

-2583 SGSGSG
+2583 
-2589 SVAGSGSGRRTPS
+2589 GRRTPS

-2609 GGGIL
+2609 GGIL
-2614 KHTSMGGGG
+2614 KHTTPASG

-2638 RSCLKKGGPSHVCNV
+2638 RSCLKKGGPSHVC
-2653 ESSMSLSPR
+2653 ETTLSPR
-2662 VSPRGS
+2662 ISPRGS
-2668 IDHLSPDRGISCQR
+2668 VDHLSPDRASICHR

-2689 DSHGSSDHNLDVP
+2689 DSHGGSDHNLDVP
-2702 YGGAGGGGGG
+2702 YAS
-2712 GARKRSMSAH
+2712 RKRSMSAH
-2722 GSFETGHKAGQGQ
+2722 GSFETGNINKGNTQ
-2735 ETYQYYPVYD
+2735 EPYQYYPVYD

-2756 APTSSRHSRLSKS
+2756 APTTSRYTSSGNNRSRLSKS

-2777 STTTSSSH
+2777 STTTSSSY
-2785 RPYGISPERSYVVY
+2785 RAYGVSPERPSYVVY

-2814 QQPIYDALPPRQ
+2814 QPIYDALPRQ

-2833 MVSYMPDMD
+2833 MINYMQEME
-2842 MDVGVDV
+2842 MM
-2849 GYGPSCPHEQAGYQ
+2849 GYDAPLPQQPPPSCPHEQAAYQ
-2863 LSSSAPEYTTC
+2863 MSSSAPEYTTC